1 MDEQRVSLARLL
13 FVYVVLSQGSFS
25 VSVSV
30 ADVPGYKTSYVEV
43 QVDHFSFANPDTFQL
58 RYLVNDT
65 YFKDGGPIFL
75 YTGNEGDIEGF
86 VKNTGLLMEMAP
98 RFGAMVIF
106 AEHRYYGQSMPYG
119 EESFKDP
126 AHLGYLTST
135 QALADFAVLITR
147 LRETA
152 PEAANS
158 PVFAFGGSYGGMLAA
173 WIRMKYPH
181 LVAGWQKEE
190 GEAQEQLEKGYG
202 GGDEEYQQQLAGPE
216 IEGPEAVLTF
226 LAFMLSLPSPLSRSL
241 ASAASIF
248 QYPGITDCEAYSH
261 VATRTFQRSAA
272 GCPGRI
278 RSSWDIIEDLGK
290 TDTGRQNLT
299 SMFGLCER
307 LTADDMPALVDWLVN
322 LWMIYAL
329 VDYPYPAD
337 FLTPL
342 PAWPVKEACHLI
354 TSNDDV
360 LSGVAAAAKLY
371 FNFTGQTACLDISE
385 PYYGGLAWQY
395 QACTEQ
401 IEPICSNG
409 VNDMF
414 PAIPWDLSAF
424 SEACYERWKVR
435 PRPYWAVTEY
445 WGRNI
450 SAASN
455 IIFSN
460 GDLDPW
466 SAGCVLKSLSDS
478 LVAIVMEDAA
488 HHLDLRPSNTADPPS
503 VIKARAQEADIIE
516 KWIQEYRAAGF

>member
-1 MDEQRVSLARLL
+1 MGEQRVSLVSLL
-13 FVYVVLSQGSFS
+13 LAYVVLNQGSCS
-25 VSVSV
+25 VSVSGTN
-30 ADVPGYKTSYVEV
+30 VPGYQTRYVEV
-43 QVDHFSFANPDTFQL
+43 QVDHFSFANSDTFQL

-65 YFKDGGPIFL
+65 YFKPGGPVFL
-75 YTGNEGDIEGF
+75 YTGNEGDIEDF
-86 VKNTGLLMEMAP
+86 VKNTGLLIEMAP

-106 AEHRYYGQSMPYG
+106 AEHRYYGQSLPYG
-119 EESFKDP
+119 QDSFKDP

-135 QALADFAVLITR
+135 QALADFAELIVH
-147 LRETA
+147 LKETICGT
-152 PEAANS
+152 EDS

-181 LVAGWQKEE
+181 LVAG
-190 GEAQEQLEKGYG
+190 
-202 GGDEEYQQQLAGPE
+202 
-216 IEGPEAVLTF
+216 
-226 LAFMLSLPSPLSRSL
+226 SL

-248 QYPGITDCEAYSH
+248 QFPGITDCETYSH
-261 VATRTFQRSAA
+261 VATRTFQRSGA
-272 GCPGRI
+272 GCPEII
-278 RSSWDIIEDLGK
+278 RSSWDVIQDLGK
-290 TDTGRQNLT
+290 TDPGLRKLT
-299 SMFGLCER
+299 SMFHLCTP
-307 LTADDMPALVDWLVN
+307 LTSDDMPTLVDWLVN

-329 VDYPYPAD
+329 IDYPYPAN

-342 PAWPVKEACHLI
+342 PAWPVKEACQLI
-354 TSNDDV
+354 TSHEDV
-360 LSGVAAAAKLY
+360 VSGVAAAAKLY
-371 FNFTGQTACLDISE
+371 FNYTRQTACLDISQ

-395 QACTEQ
+395 QVRTNCVCQTLYNVHVCASTLSRILTWNLKVLGSYLIQRVGVFPDASGANLACTEQ
-401 IEPICSNG
+401 IEPICSDG

-414 PAIPWDLSAF
+414 PPIPWDLAVF
-424 SEACYERWKVR
+424 SQACYERWKVR

-488 HHLDLRPSNTADPPS
+488 HHLDLRPSDPADPS
-503 VIKARAQEADIIE
+503 SHGR
-516 KWIQEYRAAGF
+516 

>member
-1 MDEQRVSLARLL
+1 MDDQKVSLASL
-13 FVYVVLSQGSFS
+13 FLVYLVLSEGRCNVGDGST
-25 VSVSV
+25 
-30 ADVPGYKTSYVEV
+30 DVPGYKTRYVEV
-43 QVDHFSFANPDTFQL
+43 QVDHFSFANSDTFQL

-65 YFKDGGPIFL
+65 YYKDGDPIFF
-75 YTGNEGDIEGF
+75 YTGNEGDIEDF
-86 VKNTGLLMEMAP
+86 VKNTGLLIEMAP
-98 RFGAMVIF
+98 RFGALVIF
-106 AEHRYYGQSMPYG
+106 AEHRYYGQSLPYG
-119 EESFKDP
+119 KESFKDP

-135 QALADFAVLITR
+135 QALADFAVLITH
-147 LRETA
+147 LKETV
-152 PEAANS
+152 PGAANS

-181 LVAGWQKEE
+181 LVAG
-190 GEAQEQLEKGYG
+190 
-202 GGDEEYQQQLAGPE
+202 
-216 IEGPEAVLTF
+216 
-226 LAFMLSLPSPLSRSL
+226 SL

-261 VATRTFQRSAA
+261 VATRTFQRSGA
-272 GCPGRI
+272 GCPERI
-278 RSSWDIIEDLGK
+278 RSSWDVIQDLGK
-290 TDTGRQNLT
+290 TDAGRHNLT
-299 SMFGLCER
+299 SMFRLCEP
-307 LTADDMPALVDWLVN
+307 LAADDMPTLVNWLVN

-329 VDYPYPAD
+329 TDYPYPAD

-354 TSNDDV
+354 TSHEDV
-360 LSGVAAAAKLY
+360 LSGVAAATKLY
-371 FNFTGQTACLDISE
+371 FNFTGQAVCLDISQ

-401 IEPICSNG
+401 IEPICSDG

-414 PAIPWDLSAF
+414 PAIPWDLVAF
-424 SEACYERWKVR
+424 SQACYQRWKVR

-478 LVAIVMEDAA
+478 LIAIVMEDAA
-488 HHLDLRPSNTADPPS
+488 HHLDLRPSNPADPPS
-503 VIKARAQEADIIE
+503 VLKARAQEADIIE
-516 KWIQEYRAAGF
+516 KWIQEYHLTT